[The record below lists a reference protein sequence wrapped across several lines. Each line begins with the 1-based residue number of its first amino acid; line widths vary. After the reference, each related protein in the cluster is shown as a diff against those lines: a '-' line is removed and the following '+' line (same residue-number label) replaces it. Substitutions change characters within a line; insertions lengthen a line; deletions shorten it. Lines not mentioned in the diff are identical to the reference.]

1 MGDVRLVA
9 VLLLTALVAGC
20 ADDAKPGSRS
30 SSSPSL
36 AASTEPGGATTKAA
50 GCTPRP
56 RVTLGKRAP
65 TVLYSLRFTVPPGR
79 RKHGKQDAT
88 LYTYPEI
95 EPGVFVTKP
104 RHDVPDRG
112 LIDAVLA
119 KVPQGSPV
127 LDGSRGLAWDVRNT
141 GARRSRYLAYA
152 GAIVYRGDWSA
163 TTCAPEP
170 ERVSGTVVVIGR
182 VRAGVVRCHGRPTT
196 DRLRRAAELTACHH
210 DSTSAR
216 PFRLPSG

>member
-9 VLLLTALVAGC
+9 FLLLTALVAGC
-20 ADDAKPGSRS
+20 ADDAEPASRS
-30 SSSPSL
+30 SSSPSR
-36 AASTEPGGATTKAA
+36 AASPEPDGATTKAA
-50 GCTPRP
+50 GCTVRP
-56 RVTLGKRAP
+56 RVTVAKRVP
-65 TVLYSLRFTVPPGR
+65 TVLYSLRFTVAPGGR
-79 RKHGKQDAT
+79 EHGEQDAT

-95 EPGVFVTKP
+95 EPGVFVTHP

-141 GARRSRYLAYA
+141 GARRARFLAYA

-163 TTCAPEP
+163 TTCAPKA
-170 ERVSGTVVVIGR
+170 ERLGGTVVVIGR

-196 DRLRRAAELTACHH
+196 DGVRRAAELTACHH

-216 PFRLPSG
+216 PFRMPSG

>member
-20 ADDAKPGSRS
+20 ADDAKAGERLVVEPDPHATS
-30 SSSPSL
+30 
-36 AASTEPGGATTKAA
+36 EPGGATTKAA
-50 GCTPRP
+50 ACTPRP
-56 RVTLGKRAP
+56 RVTVRKRVP
-65 TVLYSLRFTVPPGR
+65 TVLYSLRFTVAPGR

-141 GARRSRYLAYA
+141 GATALA
-152 GAIVYRGDWSA
+152 A
-163 TTCAPEP
+163 TWRTP
-170 ERVSGTVVVIGR
+170 ERSST
-182 VRAGVVRCHGRPTT
+182 
-196 DRLRRAAELTACHH
+196 AATGAPPPAAR
-210 DSTSAR
+210 STSGSAA
-216 PFRLPSG
+216 PWS

>member
-20 ADDAKPGSRS
+20 ADDAKPASRS

-56 RVTLGKRAP
+56 RVTLGKRVP

-127 LDGSRGLAWDVRNT
+127 LDGSRAWPGTCGTPGRGAPATWRTPERSSTAAT
-141 GARRSRYLAYA
+141 GAPPPAPRS
-152 GAIVYRGDWSA
+152 
-163 TTCAPEP
+163 
-170 ERVSGTVVVIGR
+170 
-182 VRAGVVRCHGRPTT
+182 
-196 DRLRRAAELTACHH
+196 
-210 DSTSAR
+210 
-216 PFRLPSG
+216 PSGSAAPWS

>member
-20 ADDAKPGSRS
+20 ADDAKPASRS
-30 SSSPSL
+30 PSSPSR
-36 AASTEPGGATTKAA
+36 AASTEPGGATTGAA
-50 GCTPRP
+50 GCTRRP
-56 RVTLGKRAP
+56 RVTLGMRVP
-65 TVLYSLRFTVPPGR
+65 TVLYSLRFTVAPGR
-79 RKHGKQDAT
+79 REHGKQDAT

-95 EPGVFVTKP
+95 EPGVFVTEP

-141 GARRSRYLAYA
+141 GPTRHRYLAYA

-163 TTCAPEP
+163 TTCVPEQ
-170 ERVSGTVVVIGR
+170 ERLRGTVVVIGR

-196 DRLRRAAELTACHH
+196 DRVRRAAELTACHH

>member
-20 ADDAKPGSRS
+20 ADDATPASSS
-30 SSSPSL
+30 SSSPPR
-36 AASTEPGGATTKAA
+36 AASSEPGGATAEAA

-56 RVTLGKRAP
+56 RVTVGRRVP
-65 TVLYSLRFTVPPGR
+65 TVLYSLRFTVAPGR
-79 RKHGKQDAT
+79 RRQGNQDAT

-104 RHDVPDRG
+104 RLDVPDRG

-127 LDGSRGLAWDVRNT
+127 LDGSRGLAWDVRNM
-141 GARRSRYLAYA
+141 GARRHRYLAYA

-163 TTCAPEP
+163 ATCAPKH
-170 ERVSGTVVVIGR
+170 ERLSGTVVVIGR
-182 VRAGVVRCHGRPTT
+182 VRAGVVRCHARPTT
-196 DRLRRAAELTACHH
+196 DRLRRAAAITACHH

-216 PFRLPSG
+216 PFRLPTG